1 MTSYALG
8 AARLGPAE
16 RASALAAMAG
26 SELEV
31 LVVGGGVTGA
41 GVALDAATRGLSTGL
56 VEARDF
62 ASGTSSRSSKLIHGG
77 LRYLEQLNFGLV
89 REALTER
96 ALLMQRIAPHLIRP
110 VSFMF
115 PFTHY
120 GWERAYVG
128 TGVSLY
134 DALGVARGQ
143 LRGLPLHRQ
152 LSRRHALRLAPALRR
167 SALTGALLY
176 WDAQVDDAR
185 YVIDLIRTAAG
196 YGAHVAS
203 RTQVTGFLREGERVT
218 GVRAIDLE
226 SGNELQV
233 RAQQVVNATGVWTD
247 EIQAMVGGRGS
258 IDVRASKGV
267 HLVVPR
273 DRIHSSTG
281 LILRTPVSVLFV
293 IPWGRHW
300 IIGTTDTEWALSKAH
315 PAASRADIDY
325 VLDQVNRVLAVPLTR
340 DDVEGVYAGL
350 RPLLAGE
357 SDETSKLSREHTVA
371 HPVPGLVMIAG
382 GKYTTYRIM
391 ARDAVDAVAHGLDGK
406 VAPSC
411 TDQIA
416 LAGAD
421 GYQALWNSRHA
432 LARTSGLHVARVEHL
447 LRRYGSMAGELLD
460 MIAADP
466 SLARPLAGADDYLR
480 VEAVYAVTHEGAR
493 HLDDVLTRRTHISI
507 ETWDRGL
514 SAAEEVA
521 ALMAGPMKWRH
532 RQVSRELENY
542 RTSVAAER
550 KSQEADTDTDA
561 DAIRLGAPDIVPV
574 VMQDSAVAGG
584 TPDGGGPQGQAATEP
599 TSGRPGGPA
608 GRSRS
613 DATGGRRAEGAARR
627 ADGAPGR
634 SRTAA
639 SGN

>member
-1 MTSYALG
+1 
-8 AARLGPAE
+8 
-16 RASALAAMAG
+16 MAG
-26 SELEV
+26 TELQV
-31 LVVGGGVTGA
+31 LVVGGGVVGA
-41 GVALDAATRGLSTGL
+41 GVALDAATRGLSVGL

-110 VSFMF
+110 VSFLF
-115 PFTHY
+115 PFNHY

-128 TGVSLY
+128 VGVGMY

-143 LRGLPLHRQ
+143 VRGLPLHRQ
-152 LSRRHALRLAPALRR
+152 LTRRQALRLAPALRR
-167 SALTGALLY
+167 SALTGALVY

-185 YVIDLIRTAAG
+185 YVVDLLRTAAG
-196 YGAHVAS
+196 FGAVVAS
-203 RTQVTGFLREGERVT
+203 RTQVTGLMREGERVT
-218 GVRAIDLE
+218 GVRAVDLE
-226 SGNELQV
+226 TGDELDI

-258 IDVRASKGV
+258 INVRASKGV

-273 DRIHSSTG
+273 DRIQSSTG
-281 LILRTPVSVLFV
+281 IILRTPVSVLFV

-300 IIGTTDTEWALSKAH
+300 IIGTTDTDWALSKDH
-315 PAASRADIDY
+315 PAASRTDIDY
-325 VLDQVNRVLAVPLTR
+325 VLDQVNRVLAVPLSR

-357 SDETSKLSREHTVA
+357 SDTTSKLSREHTVA

-382 GKYTTYRIM
+382 GKYTTYRLM

-411 TDQIA
+411 TDQIP

-421 GYQALWNSRHA
+421 GFQALWNSRQA
-432 LARTSGLHVARVEHL
+432 IARSSGLHVARIEHL
-447 LRRYGSMAGELLD
+447 LRRYGSLTGELLE

-466 SLARPLAGADDYLR
+466 GLARPLAGAEDYLR

-493 HLDDVLTRRTHISI
+493 HLEDVMTRRTHISI

-514 SAAEEVA
+514 SAAQEVA
-521 ALMAGPMKWRH
+521 TLMAGPLKWRA
-532 RQVSRELENY
+532 RQVSKEHDSY
-542 RTSVAAER
+542 RARIEAER
-550 KSQEADTDTDA
+550 NSQEADSDSDA
-561 DAIRLGAPDIVPV
+561 DAIRRGAAEIVPV
-574 VMQDSAVAGG
+574 VANERVS
-584 TPDGGGPQGQAATEP
+584 
-599 TSGRPGGPA
+599 SGANGGPA
-608 GRSRS
+608 GTASA
-613 DATGGRRAEGAARR
+613 ATGAGAGAGIGGDGRPAGAAG
-627 ADGAPGR
+627 D
-634 SRTAA
+634 
-639 SGN
+639 